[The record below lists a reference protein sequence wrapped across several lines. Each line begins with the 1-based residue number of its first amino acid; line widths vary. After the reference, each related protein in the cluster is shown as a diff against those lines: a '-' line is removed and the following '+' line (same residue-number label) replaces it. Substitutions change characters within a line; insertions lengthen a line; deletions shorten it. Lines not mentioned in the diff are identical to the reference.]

1 LKKALAIEKIVIEE
15 IKELSMYQQKKILD
29 LVRLLKS
36 SINNSSNK
44 RSILELKGCG
54 KDIWK
59 GIDAQE
65 YVNRL
70 REEWN

>member
-1 LKKALAIEKIVIEE
+1 MKKALAIEKIVIEE

>member
-1 LKKALAIEKIVIEE
+1 MKKALAIEKIMIEE
-15 IKELSMYQQKKILD
+15 IKELSIYQQKKILD

-36 SINNSSNK
+36 SINNSSK
-44 RSILELKGCG
+44 KHSIIELKGCG